1 MWHHFCWIPLI
12 RSESFASV
20 HIQKSGMTPGQDY
33 QEAEIQGQHQSL
45 LLTGIKQTSDYVNI
59 IDSWDLQ
66 YWRKEIQV

>member
-1 MWHHFCWIPLI
+1 M
-12 RSESFASV
+12 